1 MNMNINIARISI
13 IYKYIYIRGTRIS
26 EHQQQQITIP
36 IGIRYHELI

>member
-1 MNMNINIARISI
+1 MNMNIARII
-13 IYKYIYIRGTRIS
+13 HIYKYIRGTRIS